1 MADVTLDQAVLD
13 GINNSLS
20 TIDTL
25 LSSIGPKLQGLF
37 GSVENVGRKAVD
49 ATDKTEASL
58 NKMSEG
64 VDGAFIKAE
73 GLGDVFSG
81 IKTNLGDFVGELMRS
96 ATASDDAKASIEGVT
111 AATSVAIGV
120 FTNFGMVFS
129 GAFGDMEG
137 VGQKTATGTAES
149 MKAISSAVMD
159 INKPL
164 GKVTEGIANLANQTL
179 GIRQLENQLM
189 SMYGKFAG
197 FGAQATSGSRLDVTE
212 NLEAE
217 LAGIVE
223 FNTDVAQ
230 ATNLSVDEINKY
242 ASGLMKLPGA
252 YRETIDAGVL
262 SQGQMK
268 LFEGAV
274 RIARGTTGDWG
285 DALDALTLQF
295 KSFAKTNEDS
305 LKFLAKTY
313 EVSQSLGYA
322 FDDLKNPIEG
332 IVKQFAVFGNTMDS
346 SVTLVGSLMR
356 AFKDV
361 GLGVEPSTDMIKKLT
376 GAINN
381 LDFAQK
387 SFLSSQTGGPGGL
400 RGALEIEQML
410 AEGNLTG
417 VYEKMEQ
424 ALRKQFGGNI
434 VTREEGAQSENA
446 AAQYVK
452 QVQFLTEGPFGGIV
466 QGSGEAAKLLEAFQ
480 KAGSGGI
487 DVDTLARA
495 TEDATKNA
503 MTADTQLQQKQL
515 NAAVTMSNDVKRLVT
530 ESQILNAMQFRYLGL
545 KEGKGGE
552 SLSEI
557 LADYQ
562 DASSAAAA
570 GNKYSSTLEGGE
582 IARPVELILGNIE
595 KLTNTNE
602 EKPQGL
608 IPRAAHLLIPEAEPH
623 IAPAPGLPQEP
634 RGQRVNLPG
643 EVPNREFSMAP
654 IRFEPLKVEIKI
666 TKEGLV
672 ETVSS
677 HNLVTATNGNVPT
690 AVP

>member
-64 VDGAFIKAE
+64 VDGAFIKTE
-73 GLGDVFSG
+73 NLGKVFSG

-111 AATSVAIGV
+111 VATSLAIGV
-120 FTNFGMVFS
+120 FTNLGTVFS

-159 INKPL
+159 INGPL
-164 GKVTEGIANLANQTL
+164 GKVTEGIANLADQTL

-197 FGAQATSGSRLDVTE
+197 FGAQTAPGGRRIDVTQ

-223 FNTDVAQ
+223 FNTDVANS
-230 ATNLSVDEINKY
+230 TNLSVDEINKY
-242 ASGLMKLPGA
+242 ASSLMKLPGA
-252 YRETIDAGVL
+252 YRQTIDTGAL
-262 SQGQMK
+262 AHMR

-295 KSFAKTNEDS
+295 RSFSETNVTS
-305 LKFLAKTY
+305 LEFLAKTY
-313 EVSQSLGYA
+313 EVAQSLGYA

-452 QVQFLTEGPFGGIV
+452 QVQFLTQGPFGGIV

-654 IRFEPLKVEIKI
+654 IRFEPLKIEIKV

-677 HNLVTATNGNVPT
+677 HNLVTATNGNPT
-690 AVP
+690 AAP

>member
-1 MADVTLDQAVLD
+1 MAGVTLDQAVLD

-49 ATDKTEASL
+49 ATDKTEAGL

-64 VDGAFIKAE
+64 VDGAFIKTE
-73 GLGDVFSG
+73 
-81 IKTNLGDFVGELMRS
+81 NLGDAFSETTGYLEDFVGRLMRS

-111 AATSVAIGV
+111 VATSLAIGV
-120 FTNFGMVFS
+120 FANLGTVFS

-164 GKVTEGIANLANQTL
+164 GMVTKGIANLANQTL

-197 FGAQATSGSRLDVTE
+197 FGAQASGSRLNVTE

-252 YRETIDAGVL
+252 YRETIKAGDL
-262 SQGQMK
+262 SDKQIA

-274 RIARGTTGDWG
+274 RIARGTTGDWE
-285 DALDALTLQF
+285 DSLSALTLQF
-295 KSFAKTNEDS
+295 RSFAKTNKDS
-305 LKFLAKTY
+305 LEFLAKTY

-322 FDDLKNPIEG
+322 FGDLKSPIDD

-346 SVTLVGSLMR
+346 SVTLVGSLMK

-361 GLGVEPSTDMIKKLT
+361 GLGVEPSTEMIKKLT
-376 GAINN
+376 GAINS

-452 QVQFLTEGPFGGIV
+452 QVKFLTEGPFGGIV
-466 QGSGEAAKLLEAFQ
+466 QGSGEAAKLLEAF
-480 KAGSGGI
+480 KNGGPGGI
-487 DVDTLARA
+487 DVDTLARD

-545 KEGKGGE
+545 KEGQGEE

-582 IARPVELILGNIE
+582 IARPVNLILENIE

-623 IAPAPGLPQEP
+623 IAPAPGLPPEP
-634 RGQRVNLPG
+634 RSPRVNLPG
-643 EVPNREFSMAP
+643 EVPNRDAP
-654 IRFEPLKVEIKI
+654 FREKLEVEIKI
-666 TKEGLV
+666 RDDKGRV

-677 HNLVTATNGNVPT
+677 HLVQTMNGNPT
-690 AVP
+690 AAP

>member
-1 MADVTLDQAVLD
+1 MAGVTLDQAVLD

-49 ATDKTEASL
+49 ATDKTEAGL

-64 VDGAFIKAE
+64 VDGAFIKTE
-73 GLGDVFSG
+73 NLGDAFSETTG
-81 IKTNLGDFVGELMRS
+81 YLGDFVGKLMRS

-111 AATSVAIGV
+111 VATSLAIGV
-120 FTNFGMVFS
+120 FANLGTVFS

-164 GKVTEGIANLANQTL
+164 GMVTKGIANLANQTL

-197 FGAQATSGSRLDVTE
+197 FGAQASGSRLNVTE

-262 SQGQMK
+262 SKGQMD

-274 RIARGTTGDWG
+274 RIARGTTGDWE
-285 DALDALTLQF
+285 DSLSALTLQF
-295 KSFAKTNEDS
+295 RSFAKTNKDS
-305 LKFLAKTY
+305 LEFLAKTY

-322 FDDLKNPIEG
+322 FGDLKSPIDD

-346 SVTLVGSLMR
+346 SVTLVGSLMK

-361 GLGVEPSTDMIKKLT
+361 GLGVEPSTEMIKKLT
-376 GAINN
+376 GAINS

-452 QVQFLTEGPFGGIV
+452 QVKFLTEGPFGGIV
-466 QGSGEAAKLLEAFQ
+466 QGSGEAAKLLEAF
-480 KAGSGGI
+480 KNGGPGGI
-487 DVDTLARA
+487 DVDTLARD

-530 ESQILNAMQFRYLGL
+530 ESQILNAMQMRYLGL
-545 KEGKGGE
+545 KEGKGEE
-552 SLSEI
+552 SLSKI

-582 IARPVELILGNIE
+582 IARPVNLILENIE

-623 IAPAPGLPQEP
+623 IAPAPGLPPEP
-634 RGQRVNLPG
+634 RSPRVNLPG

-654 IRFEPLKVEIKI
+654 IRFEPLKIEIKV

-672 ETVSS
+672 ETSS
-677 HNLVTATNGNVPT
+677 HNLVTATNGNPT
-690 AVP
+690 AAP

>member
-25 LSSIGPKLQGLF
+25 LSSIGPKLQSLF

-64 VDGAFIKAE
+64 VGGAFVKAE

-96 ATASDDAKASIEGVT
+96 VTTTDDAKTAIEGLTVT
-111 AATSVAIGV
+111 TSLLAGV
-120 FTNFGMVFS
+120 FTNLGTVFS

-137 VGQKTATGTAES
+137 VGQKTAIGTAES

-164 GKVTEGIANLANQTL
+164 GKVTEGIANLADQTL

-197 FGAQATSGSRLDVTE
+197 FGAQASGSRLGVTE

-230 ATNLSVDEINKY
+230 RTNLSVDEINKY

-295 KSFAKTNEDS
+295 KSFSETNVTS

-313 EVSQSLGYA
+313 EVAQNLGYA
-322 FDDLKNPIEG
+322 FDDLQTPIEG
-332 IVKQFAVFGNTMDS
+332 IVKQFAVFGNQMDS
-346 SVTLVGSLMR
+346 SVTLVGSLMK

-424 ALRKQFGGNI
+424 ALRKQFGGKI

-452 QVQFLTEGPFGGIV
+452 QVQFLTQGPFGGIV

-530 ESQILNAMQFRYLGL
+530 ESQILNAMQMRYLGL